1 VKIAFCIRIG
11 NSVVA
16 EIERHH
22 LKAAP
27 TQSKPAP
34 FTNRREKARSP
45 DRCRINS
52 KPFFAAKVLIKK
64 ISVADDFSGHS
75 DLFVTNS
82 KRFLQGLECRV
93 FARVTEAAVK
103 DIKMLVREDGSATR
117 RERTDFCC

>member
-11 NSVVA
+11 NSVAA
-16 EIERHH
+16 ETERRR

-64 ISVADDFSGHS
+64 ISVADDFSDHS

-82 KRFLQGLECRV
+82 KRFLQGLEPRV
-93 FARVTEAAVK
+93 FARVTETAVK
-103 DIKMLVREDGSATR
+103 DIKMLVPRGWVAAR
-117 RERTDFCC
+117 RQRN